1 MEFPKA
7 LRRHYEIYVFSKAR
21 ITVGQQSNSSNHH
34 VINPTLIKITG
45 ETCESFVERPF
56 THKVA
61 QTFSVDF
68 GDSVDAG
75 VRNHKYSS
83 TFLTISRIWNGR
95 PLTFE
100 NGTASTRYFAR
111 IIVQSWPRF
120 ISGTITVSKP
130 ARTSPRFR
138 GNGFRCRR
146 CADDTLFP
154 SFCIFSTAELI
165 EP

>member
-1 MEFPKA
+1 ML
-7 LRRHYEIYVFSKAR
+7 LRYY
-21 ITVGQQSNSSNHH
+21 SSS
-34 VINPTLIKITG
+34 LLLLTG
-45 ETCESFVERPF
+45 ACCEERSL
-56 THKVA
+56 H
-61 QTFSVDF
+61 
-68 GDSVDAG
+68 
-75 VRNHKYSS
+75 HKYSS

-138 GNGFRCRR
+138 GKGFRCRR

-154 SFCIFSTAELI
+154 SLCIFSTAELI
-165 EP
+165 EPYVEPHPSTRAFPALSPITSSSGISAAARSTFS